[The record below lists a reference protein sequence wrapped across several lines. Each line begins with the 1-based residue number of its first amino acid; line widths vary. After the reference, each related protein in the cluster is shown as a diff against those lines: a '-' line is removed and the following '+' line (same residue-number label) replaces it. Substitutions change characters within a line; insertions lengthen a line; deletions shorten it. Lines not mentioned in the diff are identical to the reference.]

1 MRTRSMDAAE
11 KANDNDN
18 NKRKRS
24 DDDNNEKELKSI
36 DNI

>member
-1 MRTRSMDAAE
+1 MRTRSMDAAD
-11 KANDNDN
+11 KANDSDN

-24 DDDNNEKELKSI
+24 NDDNNEKELKSI